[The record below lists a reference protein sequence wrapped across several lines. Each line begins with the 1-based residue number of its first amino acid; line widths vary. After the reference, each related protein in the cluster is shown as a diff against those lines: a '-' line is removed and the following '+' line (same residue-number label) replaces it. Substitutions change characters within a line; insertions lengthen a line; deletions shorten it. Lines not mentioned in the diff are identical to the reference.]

1 MHKCL
6 KELFDAILQFARSQD
21 VLYMSLLEQKAAARQ
36 HAATVGYSA
45 KSGGWGAVGEVSDA
59 QLGGVTIEQRLT
71 DQMVSSAAEYK
82 SRFGRFF
89 ALVREHGAESY
100 DLAFFAFRLARTTR
114 GVLADLSDAEA
125 ELRLHSSKK
134 VYCTTYRSSS

>member
-59 QLGGVTIEQRLT
+59 QLGGVAIEQRLT

-100 DLAFFAFRLARTTR
+100 DLAFFAFRLDFNEYYES
-114 GVLADLSDAEA
+114 LAQVPTGGGEG
-125 ELRLHSSKK
+125 EGEE
-134 VYCTTYRSSS
+134 